1 MTFYETIIIVR
12 QDVSSADI
20 DSLTEEFSSIL
31 TSKGSEIIKQEY
43 WGLRSLA
50 YDISNNK
57 KGHYLFLGTKSP
69 HEAIKELERKLKFS
83 EDILRFMTIKVDQIK
98 SEASPILQNKND
110 SFEDIIDVTITQI

>member
-31 TSKGSEIIKQEY
+31 TSKGSQIIKQEY

-57 KGHYLFLGTKSP
+57 NHMPYSITIF
-69 HEAIKELERKLKFS
+69 
-83 EDILRFMTIKVDQIK
+83 IL
-98 SEASPILQNKND
+98 
-110 SFEDIIDVTITQI
+110 